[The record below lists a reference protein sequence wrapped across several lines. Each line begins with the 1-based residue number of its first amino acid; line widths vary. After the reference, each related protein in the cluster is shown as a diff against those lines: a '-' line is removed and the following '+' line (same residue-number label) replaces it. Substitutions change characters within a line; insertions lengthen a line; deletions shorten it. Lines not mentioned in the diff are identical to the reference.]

1 LFGKAEN
8 LFLKRLIFWSQHKNN
23 YGISREGRVW
33 IYNTLDDW
41 ADQLKVSKKTVQR
54 AIKSLKSLQIIDTDY
69 FSKNKRDRTL
79 FYSVNCGK
87 LQNFINEK
95 TAGCGQSNAVGTLK
109 KVHMNDHMYIGN
121 SKQIINKS
129 NKSQPPAAL
138 NILKKNNSE
147 ITPPKNTTVQDM
159 IKIFWEEFPSF
170 FFQETLSLKKSQW
183 LVKAFKD
190 KFDSSLKE
198 WKKYLKLIKTSAY
211 IMKEGFKLTLFWII
225 KFMTIDRLMAGEL
238 GVKKDLIAA
247 DESES
252 LEKAERHIESLNETS
267 KCKDFRRKILK
278 TLTPSIY
285 VSWFTKIDFFEEND
299 KVKPKFHNRFTE
311 DYITLNFAE
320 IGLNA

>member
-1 LFGKAEN
+1 
-8 LFLKRLIFWSQHKNN
+8 
-23 YGISREGRVW
+23 
-33 IYNTLDDW
+33 
-41 ADQLKVSKKTVQR
+41 
-54 AIKSLKSLQIIDTDY
+54 
-69 FSKNKRDRTL
+69 
-79 FYSVNCGK
+79 
-87 LQNFINEK
+87 
-95 TAGCGQSNAVGTLK
+95 
-109 KVHMNDHMYIGN
+109 MYIEGN

-129 NKSQPPAAL
+129 NKSQPAAASD
-138 NILKKNNSE
+138 ILKKSSSE
-147 ITPPKNTTVQDM
+147 VKPPKNTTVQDM
-159 IKIFWEEFPSF
+159 IKIFREEFPSLR
-170 FFQETLSLKKSQW
+170 ETLSLKKSQY

-190 KFDSSLKE
+190 KFNSSLQE

-225 KFMTIDRLMAGEL
+225 KFLTIDRLRAGEL
-238 GVKKDLIAA
+238 GVKKDSIIA

-299 KVKPKFHNRFTE
+299 KVKPKFHNRFAE

-320 IGLNA
+320 IGLSA